1 MIGKELLVRTTVD
14 VDGGQVALVIVQV
27 NVALVPAAIPV
38 TPELNK
44 AGDVIVAVPLVTV
57 QIPDPIV
64 GLFPAKVNVDRLHW
78 AIAVPALDTV
88 GKASL
93 VRTTVDD
100 DGGQVPL
107 VIVQV
112 NVALVPAAIP
122 VTPELYKVGEVI
134 VAVPLVTVHNPD
146 PTVGLFPA
154 KVNDEVLH

>member
-14 VDGGQVALVIVQV
+14 VDGGQVA
-27 NVALVPAAIPV
+27 
-38 TPELNK
+38 
-44 AGDVIVAVPLVTV
+44 
-57 QIPDPIV
+57 
-64 GLFPAKVNVDRLHW
+64 
-78 AIAVPALDTV
+78 
-88 GKASL
+88 
-93 VRTTVDD
+93 
-100 DGGQVPL
+100 L

-154 KVNDEVLH
+154 KVNDDVLH